1 MMVGGPHPIKRE
13 LAKQL
18 SVATTMTELLFV
30 KVNWAQL
37 LEIKTAWWHKLLPLP
52 VGSAR

>member
-37 LEIKTAWWHKLLPLP
+37 LEIKTERGGTNSCQSW
-52 VGSAR
+52 